1 MPQSLNVLI
10 VLFGRRPTSTMSTVK
25 LCGITTWCHL
35 FWETNKHQNLMRPRH
50 PIVRPSTCSTIPPLM
65 LPRRPF
71 DVVGNGQGASD
82 DAVEDADD
90 VHTAVILWREKV
102 LQSME

>member
-1 MPQSLNVLI
+1 MTA
-10 VLFGRRPTSTMSTVK
+10 LFGIF
-25 LCGITTWCHL
+25 L
-35 FWETNKHQNLMRPRH
+35 ETNKHQNLMRPRH

-90 VHTAVILWREKV
+90 VHTAVILWRERSCSPWSEDGDKERAQEAKV
-102 LQSME
+102 ALLSG